1 MLNITGKATI
11 YKYQDKGKFAT
22 AAIRVAK
29 KNKEGKWDSEFYNV
43 RFCGTGYK
51 ENLEDKTEIN
61 ITNGILETTTWQE
74 KKYTNI
80 IIFDYELC
88 STKVLDKKENEEDD
102 GLPF

>member
-1 MLNITGKATI
+1 MINVSGKATI

-51 ENLEDKTEIN
+51 GENIEDKTEIN
-61 ITNGILETTTWQE
+61 IINGILETTTWQE

-80 IIFDYELC
+80 IIFDYELT
-88 STKVLDKKENEEDD
+88 SPKVLDKKDEFND
-102 GLPF
+102 LPF